1 MLDELKPTR
10 GKIVLE
16 IRDDNEWREAA

>member
-10 GKIVLE
+10 EKIVLE